1 MKIEARKAKEF
12 SADKGTTWNFNPSA
26 SPHMGGVWE
35 RGIKTVKYVLYSM
48 IKGTALTISQLCTIF
63 TEIEAIVN
71 NRSLTHVSDS
81 PDDFEALTS
90 NLFLLGRFS
99 ITGEVC

>member
-1 MKIEARKAKEF
+1 
-12 SADKGTTWNFNPSA
+12 
-26 SPHMGGVWE
+26 
-35 RGIKTVKYVLYSM
+35 M
-48 IKGTALTISQLCTIF
+48 IKGTALTESQLRTII

-90 NLFLLGRFS
+90 NHFLQGRFS